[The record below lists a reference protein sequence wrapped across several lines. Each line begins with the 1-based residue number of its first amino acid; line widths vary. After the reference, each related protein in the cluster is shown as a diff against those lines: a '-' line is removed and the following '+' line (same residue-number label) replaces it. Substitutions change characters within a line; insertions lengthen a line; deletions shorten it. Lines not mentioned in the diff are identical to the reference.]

1 MVVGEAADP
10 PARWMRE
17 LEAAERA
24 EAARAASAA
33 GAGAGSGNDSA
44 NVEEGGRTV
53 LPDGDGDGV
62 MGGGKHRKGWYF
74 ASPLPGKDGAGA
86 IAAVEAKETADARK
100 GLAPPEEKEGRGKEE
115 EKDNRSE
122 DEGACHRWMKGGIAR
137 YRYRLMEVVSRVVPA
152 TRTKGVGEKAVAGS
166 TAAGSTAAGSTAA
179 GSTAAGSTAAAASGE
194 AGRAVA
200 VSSFYVLPR
209 VILRSIGG
217 DSRVGGGGGAVVW
230 RGVA

>member
-33 GAGAGSGNDSA
+33 GGNDSA

-166 TAAGSTAAGSTAA
+166 TAV
-179 GSTAAGSTAAAASGE
+179 GSTAAAASGE

>member
-86 IAAVEAKETADARK
+86 IAAVAANETADAGK
-100 GLAPPEEKEGRGKEE
+100 GLASPEEEGRGKEK

-122 DEGACHRWMKGGIAR
+122 DEGACHRWMKEGIAR
-137 YRYRLMEVVSRVVPA
+137 YRYQLMEVVSRVVPA
-152 TRTKGVGEKAVAGS
+152 TRTKGVGEKVV
-166 TAAGSTAAGSTAA
+166 
-179 GSTAAGSTAAAASGE
+179 AGSTAAAASGE